1 MDKDKI
7 ILSILMSVLIDE
19 YKYKP
24 TQITNAMGEKYE
36 KFLSWGEKVN
46 NEEFNKD
53 LEKTIYELFLEY
65 VNLL

>member
-7 ILSILMSVLIDE
+7 MLSILMSVLIDE
-19 YKYKP
+19 YKYRP
-24 TQITNAMGEKYE
+24 TQITNAMGDKYNT
-36 KFLSWGEKVN
+36 FLSWGEKVN

-65 VNLL
+65 VDLL